1 MCTINFYSYVFR
13 EIISFAIFIV
23 VNGKV
28 INCLCSYFIPAT
40 TKYSTLAGP
49 PTGLLGLFPICV
61 TAKLPGPVNV

>member
-1 MCTINFYSYVFR
+1 MCTINFYTYVYR

-40 TKYSTLAGP
+40 TKYS
-49 PTGLLGLFPICV
+49 V
-61 TAKLPGPVNV
+61 